1 MRLPIRKSQLL
12 KPQDD
17 EDIVLLTPGAVER
30 LKRELEDLEKVQK
43 PKAIEDV
50 SRSVQLGDLSENA
63 EYREAKP
70 RLSRIESRIFT
81 IKDRLKRVVLIQKDP
96 SSDRVQLGSTVVV
109 ETAGKRRSYFIVG
122 PRESSPTQG
131 RISHVSPL
139 GLALTGHSAG
149 ERVTIQAPNGE
160 VEYQIIE
167 IR

>member
-50 SRSVQLGDLSENA
+50 SRSVQMGDLSENA

-81 IKDRLKRVVLIQKDP
+81 IKDRLKRVVLIQNDQTG
-96 SSDRVQLGSTVVV
+96 RAGLGTTVVV
-109 ETAGKRRSYFIVG
+109 EVNGARKTYQIVG
-122 PRESSPTQG
+122 PRESNPSQG

-139 GLALTGHSAG
+139 GTALTGHYAG
-149 ERVTIQAPNGE
+149 ESVTIQTPNGE
-160 VEYQIIE
+160 SSYLIVDVT
-167 IR
+167 